1 MSGAT
6 STTTAL
12 KVVGCVAG
20 VVGSLLVYG
29 ILQER
34 IMTRPYGEGED
45 AEKFTY
51 SVFLVM
57 NNLSLIH
64 I

>member
-57 NNLSLIH
+57 NNRCVS
-64 I
+64 